1 MNSCSWNRISM
12 SDIHHNST
20 IWVINIICSEKENS
34 STAWHNFKIKSRH
47 TVFWEMNVSFKYC
60 PCFLLKDFLVRSL
73 YLRITL
79 WVTCFEAWYLSNTDK
94 SCLQWQFS
102 PFYLNLFFIF
112 FIEFELYTI
121 RFFYLWRR
129 TEIACDAIVYCKLL

>member
-47 TVFWEMNVSFKYC
+47 TVCLGNER
-60 PCFLLKDFLVRSL
+60 PCFLLKDFLVRFL

-102 PFYLNLFFIF
+102 PFYLNLNIVSSPFFSTPYADYTVRKPSNGTF
-112 FIEFELYTI
+112 FH
-121 RFFYLWRR
+121 FFNW
-129 TEIACDAIVYCKLL
+129 I